1 MARGEVRFVREN
13 LVFEAGVKVCP
24 QVLLEKLNLS
34 CGRLLTV
41 HQLLQALDGELGEFA
56 GQLLES

>member
-1 MARGEVRFVREN
+1 MREN